1 MRIFLI
7 PVLLFGLFVASPT
20 RAQQAAPSSEALAVA
35 KEMMDLLSGDT
46 IAQMSSTIMAQTV
59 QPLERLPNMTPEKL
73 AEIRTEVQKITVR
86 FMNAAL
92 ADAPAIYARH
102 LTVSEMHEI
111 IAFNRTPTGEKMRKL
126 LPQMMGEVMSLI
138 APRAPLL
145 QRELIEAIQPILQRP

>member
-7 PVLLFGLFVASPT
+7 PVLLFGLFAASPT
-20 RAQQAAPSSEALAVA
+20 RAQQATPSPEALAVA

-92 ADAPAIYARH
+92 A
-102 LTVSEMHEI
+102 
-111 IAFNRTPTGEKMRKL
+111 MRRRSM
-126 LPQMMGEVMSLI
+126 PGI
-138 APRAPLL
+138 
-145 QRELIEAIQPILQRP
+145 